1 MNFLWDLEWV
11 LDMNIFQDIVCRFG
25 KPDIDLFTSRLN
37 HKLKKYISFRSDP
50 NAMAVN
56 AFSIS
61 WTKHYVYIF
70 CTFQH
75 PQYMIVE
82 DKAEALVVA
91 PFWTT
96 RSWLPQLAHL
106 IVDFPIKLP
115 PTCKILYQPRNPRKN
130 SATTETETRDNSRN

>member
-1 MNFLWDLEWV
+1 MNFLGDLEWV
-11 LDMNIFQDIVCRFG
+11 LDINIFQEIVCRFG
-25 KPDIDLFTSRLN
+25 KPDIDLFTPRLN
-37 HKLKKYISFRSDP
+37 HKLKKYMSFRSDP

-70 CTFQH
+70 APFSTLS
-75 PQYMIVE
+75 MVLLKIVE
-82 DKAEALVVA
+82 DVAEALVVA

-96 RSWLPQLAHL
+96 QSWLPQLAHL

-115 PTCKILYQPRNPRKN
+115 PTCKILYQSPLI
-130 SATTETETRDNSRN
+130 